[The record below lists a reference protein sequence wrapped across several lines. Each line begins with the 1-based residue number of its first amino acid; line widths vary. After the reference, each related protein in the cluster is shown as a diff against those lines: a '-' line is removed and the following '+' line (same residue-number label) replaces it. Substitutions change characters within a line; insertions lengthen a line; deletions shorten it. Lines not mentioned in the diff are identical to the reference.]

1 MPEVPSTLL
10 GSVLALASA
19 VFYAAM
25 YFLVRA
31 GVRKTDLDG
40 GGFVTTVVNAL
51 LLGGTVVV
59 LTVTGHGPAW
69 DLRAVFWFAV
79 AGTLGTFTGRVFMFA
94 GLRRIGPVR
103 TAAIVNTA
111 PVLTI
116 SLSVLVLG
124 EQLSPLGALAALL
137 VLGGLSLLAADAFAT
152 ADPTRSRDGLAPA
165 ASGTPTADRT
175 APSVWGLVM
184 SGLSALSFGTA
195 RLSRRLGF
203 GYMPDAIVG
212 SMVGATTALAWNLAL
227 QVQQG
232 RVRSVVI
239 ASLREPRPALWGA
252 GLCSTLGLVCFFA
265 ALQFAPLAH
274 VAVVS
279 ASETVITMLMSRVLF
294 PQREHLSAR
303 VLIAACCVFGA
314 GALISLG

>member
-1 MPEVPSTLL
+1 MPPTIL

-19 VFYAAM
+19 CIYAAM

-40 GGFVTTVVNAL
+40 GAFVTTLVNAVL
-51 LLGGTVVV
+51 LVGTIVA
-59 LTVTGHGPAW
+59 LTATGHGPAW
-69 DLRAVFWFAV
+69 DLRAVAWFAV
-79 AGTLGTFTGRVFMFA
+79 AGILGTFTGRVFMLA

-111 PVLTI
+111 PVVTI
-116 SLSVLVLG
+116 TVAVLVLG
-124 EQLSPLGALAALL
+124 DRLSPLGVVAAVL
-137 VLGGLSLLAADAFAT
+137 VLAGLSLLAADAFAT
-152 ADPTRSRDGLAPA
+152 PDPTRPREGLPAA
-165 ASGTPTADRT
+165 ASGTPTVDRT
-175 APSVWGLVM
+175 TPAVWGLVL
-184 SGLSALSFGTA
+184 SGLSAVSFGSA
-195 RLSRRLGF
+195 RIARRMGF
-203 GYMPDAIVG
+203 GFMPDAIVG
-212 SMVGATTALAWNLAL
+212 SMVGAVTALAWNLAL
-227 QVQQG
+227 QASQG
-232 RVRSVVI
+232 RIRSVVI
-239 ASLREPRPALWGA
+239 ASVREPRPALWAA
-252 GLCSTLGLVCFFA
+252 GLASTLGLVCFFA

-303 VLIAACCVFGA
+303 VLVAACCVFGA